1 MSATLPERWRLR
13 SRAAGFSLVT
23 GIVIL
28 LLLAGIAAY
37 TLKVSTAQHAS
48 SAADVQGTRALQ
60 AAKAGIEWGAYQV
73 LQGSLSTGY
82 CNGGSSSESFG
93 GLAADLAGFNVV
105 VTCARTDH
113 TEAGNAVRMYTLT
126 ATACNR
132 ATCPGTSAGANY
144 VERQLTAVV
153 SR

>member
-1 MSATLPERWRLR
+1 MSATCPERWRRR

-48 SAADVQGTRALQ
+48 AAADILGTRALQ
-60 AAKAGIEWGAYQV
+60 AAKTGIEWGAYQV
-73 LQGSLSTGY
+73 LQGSLTTGY
-82 CNGGSSSESFG
+82 CNGGSNSQSFG
-93 GLAADLAGFNVV
+93 GMAADLASFNVA

-132 ATCPGTSAGANY
+132 AACPAAPAGANY